1 MTPMQIQTTDIP
13 AHPALALLPDVPTR
27 EDIED
32 FGQLLQSLEG
42 EDGHAVPDIKTAH
55 HFAGDV
61 YGRSVVIP
69 AGTYLVGLPHK
80 DDHLNICVG
89 DIVVWTEQGKQRFS
103 GPRGHI
109 LPAKAGVM
117 RVGFALEDT
126 TWLSVHVNRTG
137 GQDTNAIEDALV
149 EHPERLM
156 TRRVPALEVA

>member
-1 MTPMQIQTTDIP
+1 MTPMQLQIP
-13 AHPALALLPDVPTR
+13 DHPALSLLPDVPTR
-27 EDIED
+27 EDIEE
-32 FGQLLQSLEG
+32 FGRLLQELEA
-42 EDGHAVPDIKTAH
+42 DHVTPDIDTAH

-80 DDHLNICVG
+80 EDHLNVCAG
-89 DIVVWTEQGKQRFS
+89 DIVVWTEQGKQRLT
-103 GPRGHI
+103 GPHI

-137 GQDTNAIEDALV
+137 GQDTHAIEDALV
-149 EHPERLM
+149 EHSDRLM
-156 TRRVPALEVA
+156 TRRLAPLEIAA